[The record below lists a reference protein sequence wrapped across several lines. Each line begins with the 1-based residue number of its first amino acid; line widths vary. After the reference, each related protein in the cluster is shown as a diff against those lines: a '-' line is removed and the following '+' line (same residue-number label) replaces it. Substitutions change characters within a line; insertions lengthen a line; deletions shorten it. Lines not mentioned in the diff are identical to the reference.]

1 MNKDQQKK
9 IEEIIAGM
17 VCTKGFKCAA
27 CSFENLCKAGD
38 IGIENC
44 LRCLEEEP
52 GLCPFAV
59 PIGERHLCYCPL
71 RVYLAKELGK

>member
-27 CSFENLCKAGD
+27 CSFENLCKASFTD
-38 IGIENC
+38 IEDC
-44 LRCLEEEP
+44 LTCLEENP
-52 GLCPFAV
+52 DKCPFAV
-59 PIGERHLCYCPL
+59 PVGKEHLCYCPL
-71 RVYLAKELGK
+71 RAYLAKELKK